1 MGPYICCI
9 FVFHGNHKVHSA
21 CKAFTHFPF
30 AFLSWLNKVL
40 VVVSFCLIGRSAV
53 GNHYFRIDLYAISFF
68 YCFDFGD
75 RKDIWETATT
85 FERLQ
90 VLLRDRNYFWETATT
105 FERPQLL
112 LRDRNYFWETATTF
126 ERPQLLLRDRNYF
139 WETATTFERPQLLH
153 LNTEIV
159 IKQGYSAFGRWLCRE
174 VLLYFERPFEN
185 WVLQNALKKH
195 HMQ

>member
-40 VVVSFCLIGRSAV
+40 VVVSFCLIGRSSV

-75 RKDIWETATT
+75 RKDI
-85 FERLQ
+85 
-90 VLLRDRNYFWETATT
+90 
-105 FERPQLL
+105 
-112 LRDRNYFWETATTF
+112 
-126 ERPQLLLRDRNYF
+126 
-139 WETATTFERPQLLH
+139 
-153 LNTEIV
+153 
-159 IKQGYSAFGRWLCRE
+159 
-174 VLLYFERPFEN
+174 
-185 WVLQNALKKH
+185 
-195 HMQ
+195 